1 MSAPLPSHP
10 EDTWIGRVI
19 DGRYRILR
27 RLGEGG
33 MGVVFEAEHLK
44 LGKRVALKAIAPERI
59 GDAEIAARFTR
70 EAMATAQIEHPH
82 IAAGFDYG
90 LLPEGGAYLV
100 AQLVRGTSLRE
111 RLGRGPTP
119 WREACAIAAQI
130 ADALTAIH
138 RAGYVHRDLTPE
150 NVLVADRDDGTSH
163 VYVLDLG
170 VAALLA
176 ASAPPPQ
183 PTPGTLTV
191 MGTIVGTA
199 GYMAPEQALG
209 RVVDA
214 RADLYVVGVLL
225 WEMIAGRPLFARD
238 GGLTAIVAS
247 QLSSEPPGAPAPFDT
262 TVPFDLERLLRDLL
276 SVEPDRRPATASDV
290 RTELLRIHGSLAR
303 EPTARVELPAPPPD
317 PLEDLARTASA
328 LGDRIRAAMRTR
340 DGARGLAIGLGVGA
354 VPAMAMMIGA
364 YALLAG
370 DAPAAS
376 TTPAAHA
383 PAAVVAPA
391 VAIPAA
397 PEPPGPHDAT
407 IERMLHSRQHRERER
422 SAQALLDADPATVPA
437 YARLVASLT
446 IANRCPQRAQHLEAI
461 RTLGDPRALPAVERL
476 AAESTTGCGR
486 RGRFDCYA
494 CLREQ
499 IPLTIAALTAARDH
513 D

>member
-1 MSAPLPSHP
+1 MSAPLPAHP
-10 EDTWIGRVI
+10 DDTWIGRVI

-27 RLGEGG
+27 RLGVGG

-59 GDAEIAARFTR
+59 GDAEVAARFTR

-90 LLPEGGAYLV
+90 LLAEGGAYLV

-111 RLGRGPTP
+111 RLARGPTP
-119 WREACAIAAQI
+119 WREACGIAAQI

-183 PTPGTLTV
+183 PTAGTLTV

-209 RVVDA
+209 RIVDA

-225 WEMIAGRPLFARD
+225 WEMIAGRPLFSRD
-238 GGLTAIVAS
+238 VGLTAIVAS
-247 QLSSEPPGAPAPFDT
+247 QLSSEPPGAPAPFDA

-276 SVEPDRRPATASDV
+276 SVEADRRPASASEL
-290 RTELLRIHGSLAR
+290 RTELLRIQGSVAR
-303 EPTARVELPAPPPD
+303 EPTARIALPAPPSD
-317 PLEDLARTASA
+317 PIDELTRIASA
-328 LGDRIRAAMRTR
+328 IGDRVRVALRTR
-340 DGARGLAIGLGVGA
+340 DGKRGIAIGLGVGA
-354 VPAMAMMIGA
+354 LPALVLLIGT
-364 YALLAG
+364 YALLAS
-370 DAPAAS
+370 DPPEAMIAPAV
-376 TTPAAHA
+376 HA
-383 PAAVVAPA
+383 PAEVVAAAVPVPA
-391 VAIPAA
+391 V

-407 IERMLHSRQHRERER
+407 IERMLHGRQHRERER
-422 SAQALLDADPATVPA
+422 AAAAILEADPATVPA
-437 YARLVASLT
+437 YARHVAGLT
-446 IANRCPQRAQHLEAI
+446 IANRCPQRAQHLDAI
-461 RTLGDPRALPAVERL
+461 RALGDPRALPALEWL
-476 AAESTTGCGR
+476 AAEPTTGCGR
-486 RGRFDCYA
+486 RGRFDCYG

-499 IPLTIAALTAARDH
+499 IPLTIAALTAAH
-513 D
+513 